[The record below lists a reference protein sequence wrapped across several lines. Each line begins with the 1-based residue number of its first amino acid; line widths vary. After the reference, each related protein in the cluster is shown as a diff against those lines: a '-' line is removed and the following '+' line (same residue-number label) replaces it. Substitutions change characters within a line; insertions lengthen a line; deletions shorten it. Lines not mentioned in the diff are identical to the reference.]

1 MRSGSIRVIAPSP
14 TRYSLDTAQFVTPFS
29 SSFIQSITQPS
40 HPAYLHTLHTAPF
53 TLSPPSGSPSPLPP
67 ASPPSSAPPFSAPP
81 SSAPPS
87 SAPTFSAPGV
97 GWALPLFPKHRFNK
111 GREVVGVLLDLLLLG
126 GLIAWWVGM
135 RASPEKRPGGLAVL
149 PYVLMRWRWCTTPFA
164 AAPADA
170 ARTDAGPPPTAL
182 VAALATALA
191 SRAIDDG
198 LPAPATAQLPPEVQ
212 AQLDRMK
219 PCSWPLPLSHPSFA
233 GVVFGSVIYWHKST

>member
-1 MRSGSIRVIAPSP
+1 MDKSGWEVSKSRFIRRQCAICNSILILLYTIYHPTFTSRIPPYSP
-14 TRYSLDTAQFVTPFS
+14 YRALHPQPPLRLSL
-29 SSFIQSITQPS
+29 
-40 HPAYLHTLHTAPF
+40 
-53 TLSPPSGSPSPLPP
+53 
-67 ASPPSSAPPFSAPP
+67 APPPGIP
-81 SSAPPS
+81 SLLGPS
-87 SAPTFSAPGV
+87 FLGPSLLGPSLLGPYLLGPW
-97 GWALPLFPKHRFNK
+97 GWLGASSLPKARFNK

-170 ARTDAGPPPTAL
+170 ARTNAGPPPTAL